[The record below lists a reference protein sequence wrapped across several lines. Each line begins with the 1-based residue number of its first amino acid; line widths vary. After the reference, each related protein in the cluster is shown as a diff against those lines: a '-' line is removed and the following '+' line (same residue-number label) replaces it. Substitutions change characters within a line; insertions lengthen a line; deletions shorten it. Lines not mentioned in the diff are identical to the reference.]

1 MAYSPEKTLE
11 FEIKGAK
18 EIQKKLDSVN
28 KRFPL
33 VLRTVMNNA
42 AKDTKKDLD
51 RAYKKKYA
59 LKRGSKTATLKSEV
73 KKATSKDLNAGINA
87 KGAFASLSEFQ
98 NSKNTEKKGSKGHV
112 YKFTQKKELAKEG
125 IRAFTIEKNGKS
137 IIIRRYP
144 KGERGKR
151 GGKFFWFPSGFL
163 AYMYFDKET
172 MEQES
177 PKIVEYLEKHAREQ
191 MGKVLSN

>member
-1 MAYSPEKTLE
+1 MAYSSLE

-28 KRFPL
+28 KRFPP
-33 VLRTVMNNA
+33 VLRTVINNA

-51 RAYKKKYA
+51 KAYKKKYA

-73 KKATSKDLNAGINA
+73 KKANSEDLNAGIKA
-87 KGAFASLSEFQ
+87 KGAFVSLSEFQ
-98 NSKNTEKKGSKGHV
+98 NSKNTKGKGAKAHV
-112 YKFTQKKELAKEG
+112 YKFTSKKELVKEG
-125 IRAFTIEKNGKS
+125 IRAFAIEKNGKR

-144 KGERGKR
+144 KGEKGKR
-151 GGKFFWFPSGFL
+151 GGKFFWFPTGFL

-177 PKIVEYLEKHAREQ
+177 PRIIDHLEKHARAQ
-191 MGKVLSN
+191 MRKVLSN